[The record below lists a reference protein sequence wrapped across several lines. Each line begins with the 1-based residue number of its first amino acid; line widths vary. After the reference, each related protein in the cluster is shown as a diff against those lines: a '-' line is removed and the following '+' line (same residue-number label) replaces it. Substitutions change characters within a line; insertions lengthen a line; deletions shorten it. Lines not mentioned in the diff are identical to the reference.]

1 MLLLPATTFLSTTSL
16 IHSNT
21 GFAIVGYYSALT
33 CGGIVL
39 WSSSFMSPQ
48 GTLADKLARKVLA
61 GEQADRRAPMAG
73 QTYQNTLEA
82 HAAKVM
88 DSLQ

>member
-1 MLLLPATTFLSTTSL
+1 MSL
-16 IHSNT
+16 
-21 GFAIVGYYSALT
+21 
-33 CGGIVL
+33 
-39 WSSSFMSPQ
+39 Q

-61 GEQADRRAPMAG
+61 GEQADKRAPVAD

-82 HAAKVM
+82 HAAKVR